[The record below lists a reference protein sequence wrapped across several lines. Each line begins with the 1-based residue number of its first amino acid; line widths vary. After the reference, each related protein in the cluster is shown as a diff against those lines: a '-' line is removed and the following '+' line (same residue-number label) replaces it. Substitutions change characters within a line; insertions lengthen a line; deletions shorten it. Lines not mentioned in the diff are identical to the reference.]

1 MDLRY
6 RTISF
11 LSDYGIRDEFVG
23 VVRSVIAAIEPRVSV
38 LDLCHE
44 VPRHDVRAAGLML
57 ARSAQYLN
65 PGVVLA
71 VVDPGVG
78 TDRRAIAV
86 EVGEGASVLVGP
98 DNGLLAP
105 AVAMVGGASR
115 AVVLD
120 ADDYHLP
127 SPSATFDGRDI
138 FGPVAAHLATG
149 VAFEALGTPIDPA
162 GLVPGILPVSEL
174 SAGQLTAEVLWI
186 DTFGNAQLNVD
197 PAELEANF
205 DERISLSVR
214 ETERTAKVVTAFGEV
229 GVGEVGLITDSY
241 GLTSIVTNRTSAAEE
256 LGLVEGDEVRLS
268 APDDDNPE
276 GVSAPP
282 VPVQLGRRPDSGGL
296 TPDGPVPGSR

>member
-1 MDLRY
+1 MELRY

-11 LSDYGIRDEFVG
+11 LTDYGTRDEFVG
-23 VVRSVIAAIEPRVSV
+23 VVRSVIAAIEPQVAV
-38 LDLCHE
+38 VDLCHE
-44 VPRHDVRAAGLML
+44 VPRHDVRSAGLML

-78 TDRRAIAV
+78 SDRRPIAV
-86 EVGEGASVLVGP
+86 EVGGGVSVLVGP

-120 ADDYHLP
+120 APQYHLP
-127 SPSATFDGRDI
+127 GPSATFDGRDV
-138 FGPVAAHLATG
+138 FGPVAAHLAAG
-149 VAFEALGTPIDPA
+149 VPLEDLGTAIDPA
-162 GLVPGILPVSEL
+162 GLVPGILPVSEFKD
-174 SAGQLTAEVLWI
+174 GQLTCEVLWI

-205 DERISLSVR
+205 EERISLSGR
-214 ETERTAKVVTAFGEV
+214 DIERTARLVTTFGEV
-229 GVGEVGLITDSY
+229 GVGEIGLITDSY
-241 GLTSIVTNRTSAAEE
+241 GLTSIVTNRSSAAQE

-268 APDDDNPE
+268 APDDENSDR
-276 GVSAPP
+276 GAVPP
-282 VPVQLGRRPDSGGL
+282 VPVQLGRRPEQEGPN
-296 TPDGPVPGSR
+296 PDGPVPGSR